1 MSKIY
6 IGNTWTPW
14 KFCKRLVTKVNDDDI
29 FALSAQLAYYLLLS
43 FFPFLMFI
51 MIMIGFSQLKSD
63 EVLVYLST
71 ILPQNVYQLV
81 ESTVVEVINGQKGQ
95 LILPT
100 ALLAIWTS
108 SSGFSAVNRGL
119 DKAYEVKETRSYIK
133 RTIYGII
140 GTVGLGIII
149 ILTLLLIVFGGV
161 IRAYLIAKFP
171 FDDIITFAW
180 NSVRFAVIMLV
191 MIFAFA
197 ASYYFIPAKKVM
209 WKECFP
215 GAIISAL
222 GWIVVSSLFSFYVN
236 NFSNYSRLYGS
247 LGAVIALMTWLYI
260 SSFIVL
266 LGGEINAILLE

>member
-1 MSKIY
+1 MSKVY

-14 KFCKRLVTKVNDDDI
+14 KFLKRLITKVNDDDI

-100 ALLAIWTS
+100 VLLAIWTS
-108 SSGFSAVNRGL
+108 SSGFSAVNKGL
-119 DKAYEVKETRSYIK
+119 DKAYEVQETRSYIK

-140 GTVGLGIII
+140 STIGLGLII

-161 IRAYLIAKFP
+161 IRAYLVAKFP

-191 MIFAFA
+191 MISALA
-197 ASYYFIPAKKVM
+197 AIYYFIPAKKVM

-260 SSFIVL
+260 SSVIVL